1 MSQSDFYSEPTG
13 PGEEPQSTGE
23 QSQEKPN
30 GSAEERSAPVNG
42 SEPGGQNRQ
51 QRFGR
56 QGGGGGGRRRRGRGR
71 RGRGPNGHDQR
82 GNRPRG
88 GGGGGGGGGQRRAFT
103 GPMDHSYRN
112 QNGGEN
118 MGNLA
123 HPSGQQ
129 RGGRQR
135 FRRGGRGGG
144 FQPNFPQ
151 QMSRGFSQS
160 AADLEPLAVAAD
172 APTRIFAFVD
182 DLFFMTK
189 IQEIGR
195 KLNVK
200 VEFVK
205 TEKDIFE
212 KIVEEEKPSLI
223 ILDLNNVNSKPLTV
237 IPKLKSKFKK
247 GTTILGFVSHVQGEL
262 KQKAQEAGC
271 DVVMP
276 RSAFSQN
283 LPQLLRRHG
292 APEDLEQ

>member
-1 MSQSDFYSEPTG
+1 
-13 PGEEPQSTGE
+13 
-23 QSQEKPN
+23 
-30 GSAEERSAPVNG
+30 
-42 SEPGGQNRQ
+42 
-51 QRFGR
+51 
-56 QGGGGGGRRRRGRGR
+56 
-71 RGRGPNGHDQR
+71 
-82 GNRPRG
+82 
-88 GGGGGGGGGQRRAFT
+88 
-103 GPMDHSYRN
+103 MDHSYRN
-112 QNGGEN
+112 QNGGDN

-123 HPSGQQ
+123 HPGGQQ

-135 FRRGGRGGG
+135 FRRGGRGG

-151 QMSRGFSQS
+151 QMGSRGFSQS
-160 AADLEPLAVAAD
+160 AADLEPLAVSAD

-189 IQEIGR
+189 IQEISR

-205 TEKDIFE
+205 AEKDVFDKMGDE
-212 KIVEEEKPSLI
+212 DKPSLI
-223 ILDLNNVNSKPLTV
+223 IIDLNNINSKPLTI
-237 IPKLKSKFKK
+237 IPKLKSRFKK